1 MILNNKGKYAVTAIL
16 DLCEF
21 GNSTNNSIKTVKLDD
36 IARKHT
42 LPLPYLEQIF
52 ANLRKGGIVKSK
64 KGPGGG
70 YFLAREPNKI
80 SISQII
86 VATGENLR
94 MTSCKKPDQGC
105 SLSINTDN
113 IKCKT
118 HKLWFGLETRIASYL
133 DSVSIADVYNNNLG

>member
-16 DLCEF
+16 DLCHFDKESQS
-21 GNSTNNSIKTVKLDD
+21 GIKTMKLDD

-70 YFLAREPNKI
+70 YFLAKEPCQI
-80 SISQII
+80 SISQVIA
-86 VATGENLR
+86 ATGENLR
-94 MTSCKKPDQGC
+94 MTSCTRPNEGC
-105 SLSINTDN
+105 KLSQKTDN

-118 HKLWFGLETRIASYL
+118 HKLWFGLESKIVDYL
-133 DSVSIADVYNNNLG
+133 DSVSIADVHNNNFG

>member
-16 DLCEF
+16 DLCHLE
-21 GNSTNNSIKTVKLDD
+21 GGLQNKARTVKLDD

-52 ANLRKGGIVKSK
+52 ANLRKSGIVKSK

-70 YFLAREPNKI
+70 YFLAKEPGQI
-80 SISQII
+80 SISQVIA
-86 VATGENLR
+86 ATGENLR
-94 MTSCKKPDQGC
+94 MTSCTRPDEGC
-105 SLSINTDN
+105 NLGQKANN

-118 HKLWFGLETRIASYL
+118 HKLWFGLESKITDYL
-133 DSVSIADVYNNNLG
+133 DSVSIADVYNNNFG